1 MPELGLSRS
10 RSSAILPALVGT
22 VRPKDRI
29 DTAGR
34 PATSGATAGITLLAA
49 LIFCVGSGL
58 GIGWAAGSA
67 AVGAAVGAVI
77 GIPASFYLIYRMYRD
92 L

>member
-1 MPELGLSRS
+1 VFVTKSIVCNTSGARS
-10 RSSAILPALVGT
+10 T

-29 DTAGR
+29 DTAGK
-34 PATSGATAGITLLAA
+34 PAASGATAGITLLAA

-58 GIGWAAGSA
+58 GIGWAAGSP

-77 GIPASFYLIYRMYRD
+77 GIPASFYLVYRTYRD